1 MAPHAADKSYCIVFR
16 TDFAFTKSVLF
27 FYLPNMDSYII
38 LKNMRFFAQHGVA
51 PQERIVGNEFILS
64 LKLKT
69 DVSRAIKT
77 DDVSHTVS
85 YADVYQ
91 SVKNEMEIPSRLL
104 EHVGGRI
111 IERLFHDFPTIE
123 EIELSLM
130 KRNPPMGAD
139 IEAAGIEL
147 CIQRTTY

>member
-1 MAPHAADKSYCIVFR
+1 
-16 TDFAFTKSVLF
+16 
-27 FYLPNMDSYII
+27 
-38 LKNMRFFAQHGVA
+38 MRFFAQHGVA

-123 EIELSLM
+123 EIEAKLSENLKDENHGVGRCM
-130 KRNPPMGAD
+130 SD
-139 IEAAGIEL
+139 S
-147 CIQRTTY
+147 

>member
-1 MAPHAADKSYCIVFR
+1 MRYVVVAYSDTSCKSNRFGRVGGQYGGSF
-16 TDFAFTKSVLF
+16 VL
-27 FYLPNMDSYII
+27 Y
-38 LKNMRFFAQHGVA
+38 
-51 PQERIVGNEFILS
+51 
-64 LKLKT
+64 
-69 DVSRAIKT
+69 
-77 DDVSHTVS
+77 
-85 YADVYQ
+85 
-91 SVKNEMEIPSRLL
+91 VKNEMEIPSRLL